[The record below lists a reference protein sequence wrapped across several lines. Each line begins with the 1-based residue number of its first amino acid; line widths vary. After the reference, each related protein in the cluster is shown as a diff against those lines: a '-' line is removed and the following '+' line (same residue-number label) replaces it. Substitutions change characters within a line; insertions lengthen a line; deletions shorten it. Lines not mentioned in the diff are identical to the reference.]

1 MRTVD
6 GPVATGGE
14 DVPGAARAA
23 TPASGVGPV
32 PLCASGAVS
41 VPATAERPAAPGA
54 RSAAR
59 SASPVPP
66 AEQVHAVRDLFSLRG
81 RTAVVTGASSGLG
94 ARFATVLAAAGA
106 TVFAAA
112 RRADRLAELAAAD
125 SRIHPVPCDVSR
137 EQDRIRLA
145 ETALTATGRFDVL
158 VNNAGVGGAPR
169 AAEETSRDFADVLA
183 VNLVAPFHLARLM
196 AEAEAEAHGRS
207 IVNVASILGLVSGA
221 PLGGAGYAAS
231 KAGLVG
237 LTRELAGQWGRAGVR
252 VNALAPGWFRSEM
265 TEELF
270 ADARSSR
277 WVEKNTMLCR
287 AGEGAEL
294 DGALLF
300 LASDASSYCTGQVIV
315 VDGGWT
321 AR

>member
-1 MRTVD
+1 V
-6 GPVATGGE
+6 TG
-14 DVPGAARAA
+14 
-23 TPASGVGPV
+23 
-32 PLCASGAVS
+32 
-41 VPATAERPAAPGA
+41 
-54 RSAAR
+54 
-59 SASPVPP
+59 
-66 AEQVHAVRDLFSLRG
+66 DLFSLAG
-81 RTAVVTGASSGLG
+81 KTAVVTGASSGLG

-112 RRADRLAELAAAD
+112 RRVDRLAELAVGAGIGPG
-125 SRIHPVPCDVSR
+125 IHAVACDVGR
-137 EQDRIRLA
+137 EEDRVRLV
-145 ETALTATGRFDVL
+145 ETVLAATGRLDVL
-158 VNNAGVGGAPR
+158 VNNAGTAGAPL
-169 AAEETSRDFADVLA
+169 AADESSRDFADVLA

-196 AEAEAEAHGRS
+196 AEAGPPAAGRS
-207 IVNVASILGLVSGA
+207 IVNVASILGLVSAA
-221 PLGGAGYAAS
+221 PLGGASYAAS

-265 TEELF
+265 TADLF

-277 WVEKNTMLCR
+277 WVEKNTMLR
-287 AGEGAEL
+287 RGGDGGEL

-300 LASDASSYCTGQVIV
+300 LASNASSYCTGHVLV